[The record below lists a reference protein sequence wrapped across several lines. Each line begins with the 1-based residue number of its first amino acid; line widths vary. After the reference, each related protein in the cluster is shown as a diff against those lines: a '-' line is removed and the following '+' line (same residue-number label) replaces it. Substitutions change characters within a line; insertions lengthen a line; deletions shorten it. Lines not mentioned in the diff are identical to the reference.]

1 MYCIL
6 LSLSVYLHKKYT
18 TMNQT
23 LSMDQ
28 VFLNKVIAVIEANLA
43 NDKFGAAE
51 LSRELGMSH
60 SNINRK
66 LRSIQKKTISQLIQ
80 EIRLQHAMEMLQEKV
95 ATASEIAF
103 RVGFSSPAYF
113 NKCFH
118 DYYGYPPGEVKKR
131 EPDPAEFETL
141 TGEDNSKSEL
151 EVVKDNKMINRKKT
165 VQIILGILAILIVLY
180 FVYPFISPETIAVKT
195 GSLSKNKSLAVLPI
209 SDYTGDPENAYIA
222 DGMHDALIGELG
234 KISNLTV
241 RSRTSTLRYKD
252 RRNMSIQQIAK
263 ELGVDDVV
271 EASVLCSGDSICIL
285 VQLIEPFPEEK
296 HIWSNS
302 YQQNFASIMSLYR
315 NATETIAEKIKVELT
330 PREKAHLAE
339 GRTVNADL
347 YKAYTRGMYFI
358 NKSTPEGFE
367 KGLKYLNEAIAMD
380 PAEPLPYVALAVG
393 YSNTSHISSAG
404 TEAPKLAKAYAEKAL
419 ELDSTLAEPY
429 AVLATHYLYKEWNWK
444 ATENALK
451 HAIRLNPNISSMYY
465 TYGWYHA
472 LSGRKDRAI
481 AEMKRAI
488 NIDPLDPICTGYLA
502 WIYLW
507 AGLFDE
513 AITAAKR
520 TLDLDPSSNMAL
532 YVMGSAYAEQGKFE
546 LAIET
551 HKKGIAIS
559 SDYECGLGVAYARAG
574 QRNNA
579 LAITAEIEKKNNYW
593 NAWGLTDIYAT
604 LGNKDKA
611 IYWLEV
617 AYYQHNDFMA
627 WSRSNPYLKPLYND
641 PRFQDI
647 IHRLN
652 LPD

>member
-1 MYCIL
+1 
-6 LSLSVYLHKKYT
+6 
-18 TMNQT
+18 MNQT

-28 VFLNKVIAVIEANLA
+28 VFLNKIIAIIEDNLA

-51 LSRELGMSH
+51 LSHELGMSH

-80 EIRLQHAMEMLQEKV
+80 EIRLQHAREMLQEKV

-131 EPDPAEFETL
+131 EPDPAESETL
-141 TGEDNSKSEL
+141 TAEVNSRPDL
-151 EVVKDNKMINRKKT
+151 EAVKDNKMINRKKT
-165 VQIILGILAILIVLY
+165 VQIVLGILAILIVLY
-180 FVYPFISPETIAVKT
+180 FLYPIIRPETKAGNT
-195 GSLSKNKSLAVLPI
+195 GSLSDKKSLAVLPI

-241 RSRTSTLRYKD
+241 RSRTSTLRYRD
-252 RRNMSIQQIAK
+252 RKNMSIQQIAK

-315 NATETIAEKIKVELT
+315 NATETIAEKIKIELT

-339 GRTVNADL
+339 GRMVNADL
-347 YKAYTRGMYFI
+347 YKDYTRGTYYM

-367 KGLKYLNEAIAMD
+367 TGLRYLNEAIAMD

-429 AVLATHYLYKEWNWK
+429 AVLATHYLYHEWNWK

-451 HAIRLNPNISSMYY
+451 NAIRLNPNIPSVHY
-465 TYGWYHA
+465 TYGWYHF
-472 LSGRKDRAI
+472 LFGEKDDAI
-481 AEMKRAI
+481 SEMKRAV
-488 NIDPLDPICTGYLA
+488 NIDPLNPTCTGYLA

-507 AGLFDE
+507 TGDYDE
-513 AITAAKR
+513 AVTAAKR
-520 TLDLDPSSNMAL
+520 TLDLDPASIMAL
-532 YVMGSAYAEQGKFE
+532 YVMGSAYAELGKFE

-551 HKKGIAIS
+551 QKKGIAIS
-559 SDYECGLGVAYARAG
+559 PDYKCGLGVTYARAG
-574 QRNNA
+574 QRKNA
-579 LAITAEIEKKNNYW
+579 LAITAELEREKSSW
-593 NAWGLTDIYAT
+593 NSWGLADIYAS
-604 LGNKDKA
+604 LGDKDKA
-611 IYWLEV
+611 IYWV
-617 AYYQHNDFMA
+617 KAAYDQHSDFTP
-627 WSRSNPYLKPLYND
+627 WNRFNPNLKPLHND

-647 IHRLN
+647 SHRLN

>member
-18 TMNQT
+18 TMNQI

-28 VFLNKVIAVIEANLA
+28 VFLNKVIEVIEANLA

-131 EPDPAEFETL
+131 EPENPADSETIISEEKSRPDL
-141 TGEDNSKSEL
+141 EAMKGSKL
-151 EVVKDNKMINRKKT
+151 INRKKA
-165 VQIILGILAILIVLY
+165 VLIVLGILAVLIVLY
-180 FVYPFISPETIAVKT
+180 FLYPFTKPETKAANK
-195 GSLSKNKSLAVLPI
+195 GSVSENKSLAVLPI

-347 YKAYTRGMYFI
+347 YKAYTRGLYYI

-367 KGLKYLNEAIAMD
+367 TGLKYLNEAIAMD

-393 YSNTSHISSAG
+393 YSNTSHITSAG

-429 AVLATHYLYKEWNWK
+429 AVLATYSQIFTMNG
-444 ATENALK
+444 TGRPLK
-451 HAIRLNPNISSMYY
+451 ML
-465 TYGWYHA
+465 
-472 LSGRKDRAI
+472 
-481 AEMKRAI
+481 
-488 NIDPLDPICTGYLA
+488 
-502 WIYLW
+502 
-507 AGLFDE
+507 
-513 AITAAKR
+513 
-520 TLDLDPSSNMAL
+520 
-532 YVMGSAYAEQGKFE
+532 
-546 LAIET
+546 
-551 HKKGIAIS
+551 
-559 SDYECGLGVAYARAG
+559 
-574 QRNNA
+574 
-579 LAITAEIEKKNNYW
+579 
-593 NAWGLTDIYAT
+593 
-604 LGNKDKA
+604 
-611 IYWLEV
+611 
-617 AYYQHNDFMA
+617 
-627 WSRSNPYLKPLYND
+627 
-641 PRFQDI
+641 
-647 IHRLN
+647 
-652 LPD
+652 